1 MILLERDKMFARIFT
16 FLICFIMAVGS
27 AFGGTYR
34 NDGATQKTY
43 IDATTGVQKLAAPGT
58 TVESYQQLSD
68 IDSEWTKISDDPYY
82 PLLLDDEIVN
92 MDYEDQYVPVTI
104 NLEASKVRVTNLTL
118 VGDGPRWEASHVY
131 HKDEVVINPDVEG
144 VYYQAIN
151 LYTGVDTWAAGTA
164 YVLDDKC
171 KAVNVNG
178 FIYEVTAV
186 IGTGVS
192 GATEPVWPTTIGAT
206 VADESTAGVDG
217 VTWTCQYYAGT
228 SGTVEPTW
236 PTESADQVV
245 DNFVTWTT
253 MITVNDA
260 RLGVYPNSLS
270 NPYHVIL
277 EPSTANNDRDVVE
290 IEANKMLSTLYLYCG
305 APIGCKAKVE
315 VMP

>member
-16 FLICFIMAVGS
+16 FLICFLMAVGT

-34 NDGATQKTY
+34 NDGSTQKTY

-82 PLLLDDEIVN
+82 PLLLDDEIVTTTPQN
-92 MDYEDQYVPVTI
+92 QTASVAID
-104 NLEASKVRVTNLTL
+104 LSASKVRVTNLTAT
-118 VGDGPRWEASHVY
+118 GGGNPWAASTVY
-131 HKDEVVINPDVEG
+131 ALDDAVLPSSSTGFV
-144 VYYQAIN
+144 YQATY
-151 LYTGVDTWAAGTA
+151 LYTGVDTWASGTA
-164 YVLDDKC
+164 YVLGDKC
-171 KAVNVNG
+171 KAVNING

-236 PTESADQVV
+236 PTVEGDTVV
-245 DNFVTWTT
+245 DNFVTWAA
-253 MITVNDA
+253 VSNADDA
-260 RLGVYPNSLS
+260 RLYLYPNSTS
-270 NPYHVIL
+270 NPFYAVL
-277 EPSTANNDRDVVE
+277 EPISTDNDRDEMV
-290 IEANKMLSTLYLYCG
+290 INANRMLSTLYLHCG
-305 APIGCKAKVE
+305 SPVGCMAKVE
-315 VMP
+315 VIP